1 MTRKDYKLIAQAL
14 SDQIMGAC
22 SLGLVDK
29 SRYLFF
35 QDICGT
41 LANRLGEENPRF
53 DRSKFL
59 EACQANHEI

>member
-1 MTRKDYKLIAQAL
+1 MTRKDYKLIAQAM
-14 SDQIMGAC
+14 SDQISSAC

-41 LANRLGEENPRF
+41 LATRLGEENPRF

-59 EACQANHEI
+59 EACRATQEV